1 METVCVAVERGGGLG
16 TVHKSPVRTLDHVY
30 ANGVYSNSS
39 RRPDTGQSLH
49 SLEIVE
55 TPVFTKLVLES
66 LPSEQYRLLQWAL
79 VARPDQ
85 GALVPHAS
93 GLRKLRWTVP
103 GQGKRG
109 GLRVLYFWDKP
120 RSRIYML
127 YLYSKRDQADL
138 TSSQAKALGRLIRE
152 ELK

>member
-1 METVCVAVERGGGLG
+1 M
-16 TVHKSPVRTLDHVY
+16 
-30 ANGVYSNSS
+30 
-39 RRPDTGQSLH
+39 
-49 SLEIVE
+49 LEIIE
-55 TPVFTKLVLES
+55 TPVFTKLVQEL
-66 LPSEQYRLLQWAL
+66 LPPEQYRLLQWAL

-85 GALVPHAS
+85 GTLVPHAS
-93 GLRKLRWTVP
+93 GLRKLRWVIP

-120 RSRIYML
+120 NRQIYML

-138 TSSQAKALGRLIRE
+138 TPTQAKALGRLIRE